1 MHIVIYKECVSL
13 LINVKV
19 CSLLS
24 SLFREYEL
32 YWWND
37 GKRKLSDLRGTL
49 VSLVTGWE
57 KSKWGTRNPKRNL
70 FVSLYWESFTAS
82 NIAPLTC
89 NRFFRYKITSEKRS
103 RKNKEKRIFAKG
115 CNYTSNFWIFNLLFL
130 LPFEFKL
137 NFIFAKARSLGWT
150 DSFFAYKFI
159 TAN

>member
-1 MHIVIYKECVSL
+1 LHIVIYKECVSL

-103 RKNKEKRIFAKG
+103 RKNKEKRIFVKG
-115 CNYTSNFWIFNLLFL
+115 WNYTSNCWKFNLFFSFL
-130 LPFEFKL
+130 KFH
-137 NFIFAKARSLGWT
+137 FIFEIARSLAWMNW
-150 DSFFAYKFI
+150 FQ
-159 TAN
+159 